1 MTGTID
7 SFSRGKKCSF
17 LCKTF
22 SLFLPC
28 NMTAVQNLYSDFVQ
42 QVKAH
47 SSQIN
52 EGEKTT
58 IRMKKRKEKKRQKYL
73 TMGCKILDPDIVP
86 ALLAWKTGELPFE
99 LVPQVSLNHLQEFST
114 ITASE
119 PPPDRLRPSTRIC
132 VSQIKTSIRSA
143 NERCL

>member
-1 MTGTID
+1 MAGTID

-28 NMTAVQNLYSDFVQ
+28 NMAAVQNLYSDFVQ

-52 EGEKTT
+52 EGERTT
-58 IRMKKRKEKKRQKYL
+58 IRSKKEKKRKGKS
-73 TMGCKILDPDIVP
+73 MGSKILDPGIVP
-86 ALLAWKTGELPFE
+86 VLPVWKTGALPFE
-99 LVPQVSLNHLQEFST
+99 LVPQV
-114 ITASE
+114 
-119 PPPDRLRPSTRIC
+119 
-132 VSQIKTSIRSA
+132 
-143 NERCL
+143 